1 MEVTDSVPAAGQR
14 DACVSQPLS
23 LKQKCVQ
30 WSLHFVM
37 LSVRDK
43 SRTNSSLTDKHLGL
57 YDEIEALLY
66 ATEMA

>member
-1 MEVTDSVPAAGQR
+1 
-14 DACVSQPLS
+14 
-23 LKQKCVQ
+23 
-30 WSLHFVM
+30 M